1 MHSPIVKVSKGIRQ
15 NYKISRLFQHLDGD
29 HLKSSFELLV
39 VCHQLQTL
47 YIYVCEGISLL
58 QTLIMITSLKMFLTL
73 LDVVKLLGFFLT
85 NEMQFCYCFWYFR
98 PFCVVGQCIP
108 FFFKDYIRLLI
119 WSILKLFKYLQQFFL
134 VFQPDDG
141 LFHLY

>member
-1 MHSPIVKVSKGIRQ
+1 MHSPIFKVSKGIRQ
-15 NYKISRLFQHLDGD
+15 NDKISKLFQHLDGD

-39 VCHQLQTL
+39 VCRQLQTL

-73 LDVVKLLGFFLT
+73 LDVVKLLGFYFLT

-108 FFFKDYIRLLI
+108 FFKDYIRLLI
-119 WSILKLFKYLQQFFL
+119 WSILKLFKYLQLFFSCFL
-134 VFQPDDG
+134 A
-141 LFHLY
+141 